1 MIDCLKN
8 PSRFLFAA
16 TLIFSG
22 GCNDSLN
29 IKTESEVPV
38 PQLSQLPLDVGVYY
52 EEGLRNHIYSE
63 NSEDRPNWKV
73 NTGDSQIKLFD
84 RILPAMFRTVQQVDG
99 INTAAANKL
108 DVVLVPHVEDMQ
120 FALPRETGTDLYEAW
135 IKYRL
140 NMYDNQGVAIAD
152 WTIAGYGKSPTEF
165 LGSREEGIQE
175 AINSAFRDA
184 GARFSLS
191 FTRNEDVEKWL
202 SGKLGDCAANPEDP
216 C

>member
-1 MIDCLKN
+1 MINHLKN
-8 PSRFLFAA
+8 HGRFLFAA
-16 TLIFSG
+16 ALVFSG

-52 EEGLRNHIYSE
+52 EEGLRNHIYNE

-84 RILPAMFRTVQQVDG
+84 RILPAMFRTVQEIDG
-99 INTAAANKL
+99 VNGAAASKL
-108 DVVLVPHVEDMQ
+108 DAVLVPHVEDMQ
-120 FALPRETGTDLYEAW
+120 FALPRETGTNFYEAW

-140 NMYDNQGVAIAD
+140 NLYDNQGVAIAD
-152 WTIAGYGKSPTEF
+152 WTIAGYGKSSTEF

-191 FTRNEDVEKWL
+191 FTRNEDAKKWL
-202 SGKLGDCAANPEDP
+202 SGRLGDCAANPGVP